1 MFGVR
6 SLRFERP
13 APCVGDRHA
22 LLRLEIE
29 GDHDRTALAA
39 HRAVVGHD
47 ALQERQALRADALMI
62 RTGAK
67 RISGPSSRSKKSLLP
82 TSKYICCD
90 TLFTWRKES
99 MSEKR
104 FCISV
109 RIVRGMAIGG

>member
-1 MFGVR
+1 MYEV
-6 SLRFERP
+6 S
-13 APCVGDRHA
+13 V
-22 LLRLEIE
+22 
-29 GDHDRTALAA
+29 AA
-39 HRAVVGHD
+39 V
-47 ALQERQALRADALMI
+47 MI